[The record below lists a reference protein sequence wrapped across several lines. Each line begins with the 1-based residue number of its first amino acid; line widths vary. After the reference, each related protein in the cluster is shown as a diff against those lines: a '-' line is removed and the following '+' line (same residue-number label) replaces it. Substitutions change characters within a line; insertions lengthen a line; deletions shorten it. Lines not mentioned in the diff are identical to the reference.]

1 MEFDYSTALTH
12 AMGHV
17 MKLHKKNVEYLIQN
31 YDVYPGQ
38 PILLMRLAH
47 TDGLIQKELA
57 RRIQIK
63 PATLTVMINR
73 MEKCGLVKR
82 RADERDQRIS
92 RVFLTDKGRLATKA
106 VKEALRVLELKCFED
121 FTAEEKIVLQGMLDR
136 MHGNLM
142 AFYMENIQPSEEA
155 KE

>member
-1 MEFDYSTALTH
+1 
-12 AMGHV
+12 
-17 MKLHKKNVEYLIQN
+17 
-31 YDVYPGQ
+31 
-38 PILLMRLAH
+38 
-47 TDGLIQKELA
+47 
-57 RRIQIK
+57 
-63 PATLTVMINR
+63 
-73 MEKCGLVKR
+73 
-82 RADERDQRIS
+82 
-92 RVFLTDKGRLATKA
+92 KGRLATKA